1 VTVRLL
7 LDEMY
12 PPKLAEQLRQLGH
25 DVLAVVAVPDLV
37 GVDDYTV
44 LEAATADGR
53 CLVTENV
60 RDFAVLLGHTDHA
73 GVLFVHGRRWPRSRS
88 GTRHLA
94 VALDKA
100 ISDGQLPGPNVVT
113 WLT

>member
-12 PPKLAEQLRQLGH
+12 PPSLAELLRQQGH
-25 DVLAVVAVPDLV
+25 DVLASAAAPELV
-37 GVDDYTV
+37 GMDDHAV
-44 LEAATADGR
+44 LDAASADGR

-60 RDFAVLLGHTDHA
+60 RDFAVLLRHADHA
-73 GVLFVHGRRWPRSRS
+73 GVLFVHGKRWPR
-88 GTRHLA
+88 TRDSIHRLA

-100 ISDGQLPGPNVVT
+100 ISDGRVPGSNVVG